1 MPRFFSEQPLFLGE
15 MVLPDP
21 IYHHWCKVLRAK
33 VGDTGVLF
41 DGTGGE
47 WQATLC
53 AINKKQASV
62 KLSQHN
68 PSNRTLPYHL
78 TLGLVISR
86 GERMDY
92 AIQKATEMGVS
103 SVQLLHSARGQ
114 VTLKYDR
121 DLKKIDHWQKIA
133 ISACEQC
140 GLNIIPNIL
149 PPLSLTDW
157 VAQCPSTLKLVLGFA
172 DSALQFGAMPDSIAL
187 LVGAEG
193 GLSPEEV
200 TCAKQHGFVPWCL
213 GERVLRTET
222 APIVAMASLAT
233 LHGLHTCFTSKNM
246 LK

>member
-1 MPRFFSEQPLFLGE
+1 MPRFYSEQLLSLGE
-15 MVLPDP
+15 MVLPYA

-53 AINKKQASV
+53 HIDKKQASV
-62 KLSQHN
+62 RLSDYH

-78 TLGLVISR
+78 TLGLVVSR

-92 AIQKATEMGVS
+92 AIQKATEMGVT
-103 SVQLLHSARGQ
+103 SVQLLHSTRGQ
-114 VTLKYDR
+114 VMLKYER

-133 ISACEQC
+133 TSACEQC
-140 GLNIIPNIL
+140 RLNIIPKII
-149 PPLSLTDW
+149 PPLPLTDW
-157 VAQCPSTLKLVLGFA
+157 VVQCSSTLKLVLDFSDNA
-172 DSALQFGAMPDSIAL
+172 PQFGAMPDSIAL

-200 TCAKQHGFVPWCL
+200 IHAKEHGFVPWRL

-222 APIVAMASLAT
+222 APIVAMAALAT
-233 LHGLHTCFTSKNM
+233 YYGQH
-246 LK
+246 